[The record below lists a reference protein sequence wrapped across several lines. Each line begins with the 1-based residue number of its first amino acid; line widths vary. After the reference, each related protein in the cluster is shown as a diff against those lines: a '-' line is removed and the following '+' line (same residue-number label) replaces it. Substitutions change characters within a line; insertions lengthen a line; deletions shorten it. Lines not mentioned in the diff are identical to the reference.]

1 MVTSRDVARAAR
13 VSQATVSRVLSGGV
27 VSDGTRARVLLA
39 MAETGYT
46 PNAAART
53 MRTGLSRTVG
63 IVVAD
68 LENPFYPA
76 MLDALTAALDRAG
89 YRSVVWIASSTAN
102 TAALDAIRQRGV
114 DGVVFTTVTEDSPEL
129 RSALEGGSPVVLVN
143 RALPGVDCD
152 QVSSDNV
159 AGANL
164 VADYFV
170 NHGRTRIAFIGGTPR
185 ATTSQRRLAGFAER
199 LTELGHPLD
208 PRLVVQGEYS
218 YASGRASAER
228 LLASGIP
235 VDAVFASNDLLA
247 FGALDAART
256 RGARVPEDLWVVGYD
271 DIAMADWSAY
281 SLTTVRQD
289 IVETAEL
296 ACRLLVSRIEGDP
309 RGSVTERFQ
318 PALVVR
324 GSTGFEKV

>member
-27 VSDGTRARVLLA
+27 VSADTRSRVLLA
-39 MAETGYT
+39 IAETGYT
-46 PNAAART
+46 PNTAART
-53 MRTGLSRTVG
+53 MRTGLTHTVG

-76 MLDALTAALDRAG
+76 MLDALTAAFARAG
-89 YRSVVWIASSTAN
+89 YRTVVWVASSTAN

-129 RSALEGGSPVVLVN
+129 HGALEGGSPVVLVN

-170 NHGRTRIAFIGGTPR
+170 SHGRTRIAFVGGTPR

-199 LTELGHPLD
+199 LAELGHPLD
-208 PRLVVQGEYS
+208 PRLVIEGEYT
-218 YASGRASAER
+218 YASGRNSVER
-228 LLASGIP
+228 LLGAGLP
-235 VDAVFASNDLLA
+235 VDAVFCSNDLLA
-247 FGALDAART
+247 FGAMDGAR
-256 RGARVPEDLWVVGYD
+256 GLGVRVPEDVWLVGYD
-271 DIAMADWSAY
+271 DIAMSDWGAY

-296 ACRLLVSRIEGDP
+296 ACRLLVSRVEGGP
-309 RGSVTERFQ
+309 RESVTRRFA
-318 PALVVR
+318 PTLVVR
-324 GSTGFEKV
+324 GSTGFTA